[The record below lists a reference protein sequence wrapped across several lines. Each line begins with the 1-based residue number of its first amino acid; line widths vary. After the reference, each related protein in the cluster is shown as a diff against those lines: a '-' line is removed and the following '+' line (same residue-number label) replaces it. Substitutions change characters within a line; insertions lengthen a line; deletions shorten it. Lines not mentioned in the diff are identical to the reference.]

1 MIVNEAL
8 KKISTIAFKKNAEKV
23 IETVAEE
30 LLSFNKQAKIVKLE
44 NEKTQLNDG
53 SFYISIG
60 KQLFFDDFNFDE
72 ISSKYPE
79 GFVYVKLDETGK
91 GYIVSSKTYLLYSA
105 FCYLN
110 EELAKEDISIL
121 KNGKIIQ
128 PSFIWQ
134 RISYDYF
141 LTQSG
146 RTQRCFDREKYIK
159 YCARIGVTHVEVNG
173 LSYPMG
179 IEEGVKGETY
189 QMFYTYC
196 PALDQ
201 FVYSELNKGIYPYY
215 YLSANLAYLKDNATL
230 AVKYGLTPG
239 LLCFEPRN
247 VPEQLLEKY
256 PMLRGCRVDHP
267 FRSFKPRYNLTI
279 THPRVLE
286 HYAEMISKLL
296 YEVPQLGFMSVWTN
310 DSGAGYEH
318 TKSLYVGR
326 NGGAYLIREWKND
339 EEIARLAGENILRF
353 LRTLRD
359 AASKINPDFRV
370 VTRLESFYGEHETV
384 WAGLGN
390 RIDVETNTLLARG
403 WDMPYSHPKYPELKE
418 VAGSLY
424 HDYLDPKEKVI
435 MRELE
440 SKGGEV
446 HYFFSHG
453 LMNMFESLIGVPFP
467 WQTYKKLKS
476 MKEVGVRLNL
486 TQGGINPP
494 DLVPYAINHEVFRKF
509 FYNPDLDIN
518 ETINDIARKWVGEK
532 YYTKLVEA
540 WKKIEE
546 AILAY
551 PIPNQLY
558 STFGFTW
565 YRLWCRPLVPN
576 IEAIPESERAYYE
589 NFMCTT
595 PHNPQNVDLA
605 KDVLFELTT
614 QERCELANE
623 RYNKYLWKPL
633 FEAIELLNSTYNN
646 IPENDVAKEVF
657 YDQLIRAKALKC
669 WLKTMQSVAQW
680 VMGVHG
686 FLKTD
691 DTAKKAYYKKV
702 VQDMMKEEIENAK
715 DFIELFTTSKIE
727 FMAISREG
735 ETPLIYG
742 KNLPELVKKKIEL
755 MEKHINDDPYI
766 DPDYMMKRAAMPV
779 Y

>member
-1 MIVNEAL
+1 MKLIEAIN
-8 KKISTIAFKKNAEKV
+8 KISLIKINRLNEKV
-23 IETVAEE
+23 NETVAEE
-30 LLSFNKQAKIVKLE
+30 LQKEIKDAKIIHTDDLQAKTDKG
-44 NEKTQLNDG
+44 T
-53 SFYISIG
+53 FYISTGGQIV
-60 KQLFFDDFNFDE
+60 FSNFNYNE
-72 ISSKYPE
+72 VSEKYPD
-79 GFVYVKLDETGK
+79 GFIYFKITEDGSGFL
-91 GYIVSSKTYLLYSA
+91 VSSKTNLLYSA
-105 FCYLN
+105 FCYII
-110 EELAKEDISIL
+110 EEYLSEDIDKF
-121 KNGKIIQ
+121 KNGIIIN
-128 PSFIWQ
+128 PSFVCQ

-146 RTQRCFDREKYIK
+146 RTQKSFDRTQYIK

-173 LSYPMG
+173 LAYPMG

-215 YLSANLAYLKDNATL
+215 YLSANLGYLKDNAAL

-286 HYAEMISKLL
+286 HYAEMMSKLMS
-296 YEVPQLGFMSVWTN
+296 EVPQLGFMSVWTN

-359 AASKINPDFRV
+359 AAAKTNPDFRV

-390 RIDVETNTLLARG
+390 KIDVETNTLLARG
-403 WDMPYSHPKYPELKE
+403 WDMPYAHPKYPEIKD
-418 VAGSLY
+418 VAGTLY
-424 HDYLDPKEKVI
+424 HNYLDPKEKLV
-435 MRELE
+435 MNELE

-446 HYFFSHG
+446 HYMFSQG
-453 LMNMFESLIGVPFP
+453 LMNMFESLIGIPFP

-476 MKEVGVRLNL
+476 MKEVGVRYNL
-486 TQGGINPP
+486 SAGGFNPP
-494 DLVPYAINHEVFRKF
+494 DLVPYAVNHEIFRKF
-509 FYNPDLDIN
+509 FFNPDLNID
-518 ETINDIARKWVGEK
+518 EVVKDIAEKWAGAHYPE
-532 YYTKLVEA
+532 LIEA
-540 WKKIEE
+540 WKYIED

-551 PIPNQLY
+551 PIPNMMH
-558 STFGFTW
+558 SNFGFTW

-614 QERCELANE
+614 QERCELADK
-623 RYNKYLWKPL
+623 RYKEYLWEPMNKAL
-633 FEAIELLNSTYNN
+633 KILQQNFNA
-646 IPENDVAKEVF
+646 IPENDKAKQVF
-657 YDQLIRAKALKC
+657 YDQYIRARALKC
-669 WLKTMQSVAQW
+669 WLKTIQSSAEWVA
-680 VMGVHG
+680 GVHG
-686 FLKTD
+686 YIKSD
-691 DTAKKAYYKKV
+691 DKSKKAEYKKM
-702 VQDMMKEEIENAK
+702 VQAMIKEEIENAK

-727 FMAISREG
+727 FMAVSKEG

-742 KNLPELVKKKIEL
+742 KNLPELVKKKILL
-755 MEKHINDDPYI
+755 MEKHIDDEPFI
-766 DPDYMMKRAAMPV
+766 DPDYMLKRAAMPV
-779 Y
+779 I

>member
-1 MIVNEAL
+1 MKLIEAINNISCIKYNRQSEVVN
-8 KKISTIAFKKNAEKV
+8 
-23 IETVAEE
+23 ETVANE
-30 LLSFNKQAKIVKLE
+30 LQSFAKKSKIVKIEDL
-44 NEKTQLNDG
+44 KTKSEME
-53 SFYISIG
+53 SFYISTQNLIICE
-60 KQLFFDDFNFDE
+60 DFNYDE
-72 ISSKYPE
+72 ASAKYPE
-79 GFVYVKLDETGK
+79 GFIYFKINEAGGGRLIASRTN
-91 GYIVSSKTYLLYSA
+91 LLYSA
-105 FCYLN
+105 FCYIIEECLN
-110 EELAKEDISIL
+110 DDID
-121 KNGKIIQ
+121 KYTNGKYFS
-128 PSFIWQ
+128 PSFICQ

-146 RTQRCFDREKYIK
+146 RIQKNFDRKAYIK
-159 YCARIGVTHVEVNG
+159 YCARIGVSHVEVNG
-173 LSYPMG
+173 LAYPMG

-215 YLSANLAYLKDNATL
+215 YLSANLGYLKENAEL

-247 VPEQLLEKY
+247 VPDQLLEKY

-286 HYAEMISKLL
+286 HYAEMVSKLMG
-296 YEVPQLGFMSVWTN
+296 EVPQLGFMSVWTN

-359 AASKINPDFRV
+359 AASKTNPDFRV
-370 VTRLESFYGEHETV
+370 ITRLESFYGEHDTV

-390 RIDVETNTLLARG
+390 RIDVEASTLLARG
-403 WDMPYSHPKYPELKE
+403 WDMPYAHPKYPELKE

-424 HDYLDPKEKVI
+424 HNYLDPKEKKA
-435 MRELE
+435 MSDLE
-440 SKGGEV
+440 SRGGEAQ
-446 HYFFSHG
+446 FIFSHG
-453 LMNMFESLIGVPFP
+453 LLGMFETLIGVPYP

-476 MKEVGVRLNL
+476 MNEVGVRYILAA
-486 TQGGINPP
+486 GGINPP
-494 DLVPYAINHEVFRKF
+494 NLVPYAVNHEVLRKF
-509 FYNPDLDIN
+509 YFDSDLNID
-518 ETINDIARKWVGEK
+518 EAVSDIAKKWVGK
-532 YYTKLVEA
+532 YSSKLVEA
-540 WKKIEE
+540 WQKIEE

-551 PIPNQLY
+551 PIPHQMY
-558 STFGFTW
+558 SGYNTW
-565 YRLWCRPLVPN
+565 YRVWCRPLVPN
-576 IEAIPESERAYYE
+576 IEAISEADRAYYE

-614 QERCELANE
+614 QPRCELANQ
-623 RYNKYLWKPL
+623 RFNDYLWQPMN
-633 FEAIELLNSTYNN
+633 EAIKILENAYDE
-646 IPENDVAKEVF
+646 IPETDDAKKVF
-657 YDQLIRAKALKC
+657 YDQLTRAKALKC
-669 WLKTMQSVAQW
+669 WLRTMQSVSMW
-680 VMGVHG
+680 VAGVHG
-686 FLKTD
+686 YMQNEDKT
-691 DTAKKAYYKKV
+691 KKAEYKKM
-702 VQDMMKEEIENAK
+702 VQTMIKEEIENAK
-715 DFIELFTTSKIE
+715 EFIELFTTTKID
-727 FMAISREG
+727 FMALAKEG

-742 KNLPELVKKKIEL
+742 KNLAELVKKKIVL
-755 MEKHINDDPYI
+755 MEKHINDEPFI
-766 DPDYMMKRAAMPV
+766 DPDYMLRRAAMPV